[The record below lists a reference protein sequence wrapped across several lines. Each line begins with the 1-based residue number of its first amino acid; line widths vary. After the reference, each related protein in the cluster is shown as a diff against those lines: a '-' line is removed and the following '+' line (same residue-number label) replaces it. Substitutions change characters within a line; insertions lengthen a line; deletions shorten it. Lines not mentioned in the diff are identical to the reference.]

1 MLRLRNSA
9 FFLGS
14 RNKQIRAWRDGK
26 GVIACSFYF
35 LPEAEVVGEGEG
47 VCGPGQSRLK
57 ERATLVSERVNP
69 EGKGSRRSGLVGCSR
84 WLLWSPM
91 GPSRGVP
98 VTPKTCPHPTAALR
112 SQWRMGTRVGGL
124 EGAGGRKHQA
134 GLGQA
139 LDS

>member
-1 MLRLRNSA
+1 MGRES
-9 FFLGS
+9 S
-14 RNKQIRAWRDGK
+14 P
-26 GVIACSFYF
+26 ACFYF

-112 SQWRMGTRVGGL
+112 SQWRMGTQVGGL